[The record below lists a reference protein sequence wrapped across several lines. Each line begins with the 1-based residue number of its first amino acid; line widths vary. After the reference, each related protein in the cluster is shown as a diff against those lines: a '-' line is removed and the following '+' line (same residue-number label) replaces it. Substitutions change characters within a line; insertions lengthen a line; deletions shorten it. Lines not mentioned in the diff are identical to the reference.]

1 MKKFKCTYV
10 EKNGDFVS
18 HTEKQFEAADK
29 ESAALFFAQ
38 NYPSDYPKISVLWG
52 LVGGEMMQNPATL
65 TQQEGTRKEAQIKR
79 LRHLYQQ
86 TGLSAGSKK
95 SLVDLS
101 YEDLCGL
108 IEHMWEFPDFREE
121 LEPEDRAVGD
131 TLYKTAFFDR
141 DLQAGLQ
148 NMILNQI
155 ASGQPTT
162 GAADPGKSNLARNAA
177 MLGGAALAL
186 QKLNQIE
193 ENTGDVS
200 EGLGFD

>member
-1 MKKFKCTYV
+1 MKKFTCTYI

-18 HTEKQFEAADK
+18 DTQEQVEATDK

-38 NYPSDYPKISVLWG
+38 NYPSDFPKISVVWG
-52 LVGGEMMQNPATL
+52 LVGGALIQNPATL
-65 TQQEGTRKEAQIKR
+65 TQQEDARKEAQIKR
-79 LRHLYQQ
+79 LGHLYQQ
-86 TGLSAGSKK
+86 TGLSAGTKK

-108 IEHMWEFPDFREE
+108 IEHMWEFLDFREE
-121 LEPEDRAVGD
+121 LEPEERAIGD
-131 TLYKTAFFDR
+131 ELYKTAFFDR

-155 ASGQPTT
+155 ASGQPTA
-162 GAADPGKSNLARNAA
+162 GAVGPGGSNLARNAA
-177 MLGGAALAL
+177 MVGGLAALH
-186 QKLNQIE
+186 KLNQIE